1 MEDGKRQ
8 RFFIEAGAFD
18 GARISNSLFLEM
30 KHNWTGILVE
40 PDPNAFQMMKGNQNW
55 VAFANRSILT
65 SQQINYY
72 YSWHLNLLVFFLLTI
87 WLHFCVFRSEP
98 KCLAAS
104 QLLLYNSQTRDCWLW
119 FGWSLCRKNFKR
131 RTSSS
136 PWSRGKDR
144 QAKSQRLKK
153 KRTKWSKM
161 KNIFKINKNK
171 NENEIRLTKLIFRID
186 MCYIM

>member
-1 MEDGKRQ
+1 MEDEKRQ

-40 PDPNAFQMMKGNQNW
+40 PDPNAFQMMTGNQNW

-65 SQQINYY
+65 SQQIN
-72 YSWHLNLLVFFLLTI
+72 SWHLYLLVFLLLNI
-87 WLHFCVFRSEP
+87 RLHFCVFRSEP

-131 RTSSS
+131 RTTSSS
-136 PWSRGKDR
+136 SSRGKGR
-144 QAKSQRLKK
+144 QAKS
-153 KRTKWSKM
+153 
-161 KNIFKINKNK
+161 
-171 NENEIRLTKLIFRID
+171 
-186 MCYIM
+186 